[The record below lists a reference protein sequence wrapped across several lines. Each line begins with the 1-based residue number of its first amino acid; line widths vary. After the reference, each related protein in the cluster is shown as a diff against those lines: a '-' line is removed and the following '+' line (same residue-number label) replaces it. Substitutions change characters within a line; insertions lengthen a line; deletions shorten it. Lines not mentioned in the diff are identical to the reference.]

1 MQFMNLLE
9 QNNLLNV
16 CFPPRMAFYRGSLV
30 VKQVRDACVTV
41 AAWVTHGGPVRALA
55 WGVPDVMGMAKKYK
69 IKC

>member
-30 VKQVRDACVTV
+30 VKQVRDPGVTV
-41 AAWVTHGGPVRALA
+41 AAWVTNGAPVRPLA
-55 WGVPDVMGMAKKYK
+55 WELPHVMGMAIKYK